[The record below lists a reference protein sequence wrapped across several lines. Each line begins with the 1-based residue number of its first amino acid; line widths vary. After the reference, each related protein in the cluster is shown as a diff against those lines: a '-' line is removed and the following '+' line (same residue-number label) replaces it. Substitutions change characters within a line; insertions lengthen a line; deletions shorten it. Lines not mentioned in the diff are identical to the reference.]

1 MNLYEQVFHFTVQR
15 QTLSTLRHI
24 YTFRRFQT
32 SKKPADWFR
41 QYNKSATSERETNA
55 TTAHFSFEIV
65 LCSILLQNGKYSS
78 VQPPFQ
84 TIENGQ
90 MNFCHFNTQCCWLQ
104 AETILTWFTFYHAV
118 DVNHSEKF
126 WKSYIIHLCSTK
138 NIYKKKLQR
147 HFLWLNSK
155 HYRTLEKVKRPK

>member
-1 MNLYEQVFHFTVQR
+1 MSRYSILLFRDRLYRPYGIF
-15 QTLSTLRHI
+15 TLSEDFRH
-24 YTFRRFQT
+24 RRSPLIGSDSITNQQ
-32 SKKPADWFR
+32 PV
-41 QYNKSATSERETNA
+41 RETNA
-55 TTAHFSFEIV
+55 ATAHFSFEIV
-65 LCSILLQNGKYSS
+65 LYSILLQNGKYAS

-90 MNFCHFNTQCCWLQ
+90 MNFGHFNTQCCWLQ

-138 NIYKKKLQR
+138 NMYKKKHQR

-155 HYRTLEKVKRPK
+155 HYRTLKKVE